1 MKCEV
6 CGENLAA
13 DAMFCPKCGERRKTA
28 TAESPEPVTGADKFR
43 QTMANKMIDPKAD
56 EPETV
61 LWQGSYSPKAM
72 VGGWLLSLVVTIVA
86 FVVGGVFFPGV
97 GLFVAAAIAVS
108 VWGGHLL
115 LLIYQRMSHDY
126 KLTSQRFVHGHGIL
140 RRVTDRI
147 EVIDID
153 DVQVTQGF
161 IERFLGVGTIR
172 LLSSDVTS
180 PLTTLVGIN
189 EVTRIA
195 TLIDDTRRAERR
207 KRSVHIEQV

>member
-6 CGENLAA
+6 CGENMAA
-13 DAMFCPKCGERRKTA
+13 DAVFCPKCGERRKTA
-28 TAESPEPVTGADKFR
+28 DVAPAPATGVDKLR
-43 QTMANKMIDPKAD
+43 QTMASKLIDPKAD
-56 EPETV
+56 EPEAV

-86 FVVGGVFFPGV
+86 FVAGTFFPAGW
-97 GLFVAAAIAVS
+97 FVAAVLSLA
-108 VWGGHLL
+108 VWGGHLA
-115 LLIYQRMSHDY
+115 LLIYQRMSHEY
-126 KLTSQRFVHGHGIL
+126 KLTSQRFIHSSGIL

-161 IERFLGVGTIR
+161 VERFLGVGTIR

-180 PLTTLVGIN
+180 PLTTLAGIN
-189 EVTRIA
+189 DVTRIA
-195 TLIDDTRRAERR
+195 TLIDDTRRTERR
-207 KRSVHIEQV
+207 KRSVHIESV